1 MLAAISTL
9 FHYLVQA
16 LITLIQFLIIIF
28 LGMLVAII
36 YALPWVLRIGAI
48 LIWFYGA
55 YVFVMKIDEVY
66 ASFSPEFPVMV
77 LQFFVVIVQ
86 IGVFLAMLLLN
97 LKLLWGALYF
107 TGGIPLWIALIGI
120 PKAFESWQ
128 HADFIFRILP
138 PALWAMMLIYTTI
151 KGRSKRSGKQ
161 SFSVLGKLPGFVDLV
176 FGSVDGYLEAILPGA
191 GDDEDK
197 NEEVDQSEDE

>member
-1 MLAAISTL
+1 MLATIANL
-9 FHYLVQA
+9 FRWLIQA
-16 LITLIQFLIIIF
+16 LITLIQFLVIVF
-28 LGMLVAII
+28 LGILVAVI
-36 YALPWVLRIGAI
+36 YALPWALRIGAI

-86 IGVFLAMLLLN
+86 IGVFLSMLLLN

-138 PALWAMMLIYTTI
+138 PTLWAMMLIYTTI
-151 KGRSKRSGKQ
+151 KGRSKRAGKQ
-161 SFSVLGKLPGFVDLV
+161 SFSVFGKLPRFVDLA
-176 FGSVDGYLEAILPGA
+176 FGSVDGYFEAILPGA
-191 GDDEDK
+191 GDDED
-197 NEEVDQSEDE
+197 EEVDQGKDE